1 LIDTP
6 NIITADK
13 TKYIEILDRSSQYQ
27 FLFLRP
33 PRWGKTTFLAM
44 LADYYDKNKKSKFTR
59 TFSEL
64 YIGKNPT
71 SSASALLVLKFNF
84 ATISVLAT
92 DEVVQKSFD
101 SELNF
106 RLTSFLEDNAEFLDN
121 PDITKLINHASGV
134 ESLRRV
140 LVSVYPLWQM
150 YD

>member
-1 LIDTP
+1 
-6 NIITADK
+6 
-13 TKYIEILDRSSQYQ
+13 
-27 FLFLRP
+27 
-33 PRWGKTTFLAM
+33 M
-44 LADYYDKNKKSKFTR
+44 LADYYDKNKKNKFSR

-140 LVSVYPLWQM
+140 LVSVSPLLQM